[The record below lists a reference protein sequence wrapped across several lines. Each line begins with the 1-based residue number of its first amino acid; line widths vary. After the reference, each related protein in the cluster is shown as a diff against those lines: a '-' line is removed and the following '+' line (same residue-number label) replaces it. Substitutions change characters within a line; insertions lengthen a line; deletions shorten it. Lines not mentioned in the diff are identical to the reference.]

1 MDVYRYSY
9 MAVTTVFNTKWI
21 VGQQMQNSCGYK
33 QLIITNSNYKNEWY
47 KLFIESIKRMHKPGI
62 RGQSPDRKTVFE
74 EMLI

>member
-47 KLFIESIKRMHKPGI
+47 KPGI
-62 RGQSPDRKTVFE
+62 RGQSPDQKTVFE

>member
-1 MDVYRYSY
+1 
-9 MAVTTVFNTKWI
+9 
-21 VGQQMQNSCGYK
+21 MQNSCGYK
-33 QLIITNSNYKNEWY
+33 QLMITNSNYKNEWY